1 MVRVAMPGV
10 LVRPTSVDTGLMLIA
25 VVAISSSGPL
35 IAATAAPALAIAFW
49 RNAFSGAVLLP
60 WAAVSRRPE
69 LLGTDRRT
77 LLVAAGAGVLLAVHF
92 GTWVPSL
99 SLTSVASSTALVTT
113 QPVWAALL
121 ARAGGHAV
129 GRGVWI
135 GIGASVAGA
144 ALVAGVDVQVSARAF
159 AGDVLA
165 LVGGCAGAIY
175 VALGGSARR
184 RLSTVSYTAI
194 CYSVCAALLLI
205 SCLIGGVRLGGFDAN
220 TWLKLVALTAGAQ
233 LLGHSLLNVALRS
246 TTATVVSLVVLA
258 EVPGAAL
265 IAAVW
270 LGQVPSATAWPGFAL
285 LVLGAAVV
293 VRYGVR
299 SEQASP

>member
-1 MVRVAMPGV
+1 MPGV

-49 RNAFSGAVLLP
+49 RNGFSSGVLAP
-60 WAAVSRRPE
+60 WALISRRRE
-69 LLGTDRRT
+69 LAGASRRT
-77 LLVAAGAGVLLAVHF
+77 LLTAAGAGALLAVHF

-99 SLTSVASSTALVTT
+99 SLTSVASSTALVTA

-121 ARAGGHAV
+121 ARASGHAV
-129 GRGVWI
+129 SRGVWV
-135 GIGASVAGA
+135 GIGASVVGA
-144 ALVAGVDVQVSARAF
+144 ALVAGVDVEVSSRAF

-165 LVGGCAGAIY
+165 LIGGCAGAFY
-175 VALGGSARR
+175 VALGGSARK

-194 CYSVCAALLLI
+194 CYSVCAVLLLMA
-205 SCLIGGVRLGGFDAN
+205 CLIGGVRLAGYGAN
-220 TWLKLVALTAGAQ
+220 SWLKLLALTAGAQ

-293 VRYGVR
+293 VRCGVR
-299 SEQASP
+299 SEQANP